1 MNLTFTSA
9 RLDPRGL
16 PHPYDVL
23 LGVEATVRLATD
35 DGRLVYEEP
44 LFPVVELALALQD
57 WLDSGIAAGD
67 DFSFDSVESDE
78 TGLLWCKTCDD
89 GWRIGALGQEF
100 PDMIVYGTNQVT
112 AMFSAFIHAVEYW
125 LSTSLGRTLGSAR
138 T

>member
-1 MNLTFTSA
+1 MKLTFTNA

-16 PHPYDVL
+16 PQPYDVL
-23 LGVEATVRLATD
+23 LGVEATVRLTTD

-57 WLDSGIAAGD
+57 WLDSGIAVGD

-78 TGLLWCKTCDD
+78 TGLLWCKADGD

-100 PDMIVYGTNQVT
+100 LDATVCSTAQVV
-112 AMFSAFIHAVEYW
+112 AMFSAFVQAVEHW
-125 LSTSLGRTLGSAR
+125 LLTSTSRTLGSAR
-138 T
+138 P